1 MARND
6 LSNSNCKNI
15 TFSSDGFLLKGIL
28 HLPARNAPPV
38 VIGSHGLLS
47 SSSSPKQIALA
58 QKCSQL
64 GIAFFR
70 FDHRGCGSSQGTFR
84 DVPSFHGRC
93 NDLISA
99 IQTVKARNDTGNRI
113 GLFGSS
119 MGGAVCLFTASILE
133 IDALVTVAAL
143 VRNAPIVKA
152 LKKSKD
158 SDVLKSGLFENK
170 YVFDISDKLSN
181 IHNVLIFHGKADD
194 VVPVSHALEI
204 YKKASGSKRLILQ
217 EKGDHQMS
225 NNAHQRQFILEAASW
240 FNACFSDTAG

>member
-1 MARND
+1 MRA
-6 LSNSNCKNI
+6 NCKNI
-15 TFSSDGFLLKGIL
+15 TFSSDGFRLKGVL

-70 FDHRGCGSSQGTFR
+70 FDHRGCGSSQGTSR

-93 NDLISA
+93 SDLISA
-99 IQTVKARNDTGNRI
+99 IQAVKNRSDTGNRI

-119 MGGAVCLFTASILE
+119 MGGAVCLSAASTIE
-133 IDALVTVAAL
+133 VDALVTFAAL
-143 VRNAPIVKA
+143 IRSAPIIEA
-152 LKKSKD
+152 LKKSKN
-158 SDVLKSGLFENK
+158 SDVLKSGLFENE
-170 YVFDISDKLSN
+170 YEFDISDKLSE
-181 IHNVLIFHGKADD
+181 IHNILIFHGESDH

-204 YKKASGSKRLILQ
+204 YEKASGSKKLILQ
-217 EKGDHQMS
+217 EKGDHRMS
-225 NNAHQRQFILEAASW
+225 NKAHQRQFILEAASW
-240 FNACFSDTAG
+240 FNSCFIDTAG